1 VHAWVCE
8 LKAPVSVAGASLLKK
23 MAGFMRSV
31 VWQFWAAVL
40 LLSDMLVH
48 LVRAATLEENSNY
61 QACVANPSGCTSLC
75 ASSSSFLVAHAW
87 FLFLYGCRG

>member
-1 VHAWVCE
+1 
-8 LKAPVSVAGASLLKK
+8 

-48 LVRAATLEENSNY
+48 LVRAATLTPLEDDPDY
-61 QACVANPSGCTSLC
+61 QDCEANPSGCTSLC
-75 ASSSSFLVAHAW
+75 ASSSSSLVAHAW
-87 FLFLYGCRG
+87 FLTCTVAAPSVTCRG

>member
-1 VHAWVCE
+1 
-8 LKAPVSVAGASLLKK
+8 

-48 LVRAATLEENSNY
+48 LVRAATLEENSDY
-61 QACVANPSGCTSLC
+61 QRCSPQAANPSSCTSLC
-75 ASSSSFLVAHAW
+75 ASSSSFLIAHA
-87 FLFLYGCRG
+87 LVLLYGCRG